1 MKKIFSLVE
10 RGVSHEIQEVS
21 KSRHQINAD
30 EEAVQD
36 KSDDDDEIKL
46 EEETGVEAGAKKKVK
61 K

>member
-30 EEAVQD
+30 EAVQD